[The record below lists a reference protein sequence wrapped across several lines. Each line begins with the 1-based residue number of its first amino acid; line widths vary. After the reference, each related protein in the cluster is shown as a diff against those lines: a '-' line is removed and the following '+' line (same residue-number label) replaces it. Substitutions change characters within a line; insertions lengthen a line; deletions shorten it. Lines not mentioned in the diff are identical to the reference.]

1 MKMSDVS
8 KNFGFNGLEDVKRTL
23 NRDKDIRFI
32 RFMTADMNGERP
44 CGFTIPTSE
53 LGGILDPDG
62 KVSFNSGEGP
72 GEIRKGFDASS
83 LYPER
88 INESDK
94 NARIDF
100 TTARVLPWTYE
111 TRIAGYHRSWKEMIV
126 FGDIIDPKNGPYRF
140 DSRNILKSVL
150 SRVCDLGMADTVF
163 IGPEMEFFLFEAD
176 ERGFPVLEEFSL
188 DNCHYL
194 RPVTVDRGRYFKG
207 GRYGEIRKEAQ
218 IIMQEMGY
226 RFEYDHH
233 EVSDSQHECDV
244 HYRPALEMADFVM
257 LFRYVVKKVAQSH
270 GLFASFMPKP
280 IAGINGN
287 GMHTHQSLFRKGN
300 NIFHNGDDPNSISL
314 DCKRYITGLM
324 KYVPEICAVLNPWV
338 NSFKRLVPGFEAPAY
353 ICCDVE
359 NRSSLIRIPGYD
371 MGNPDAI
378 RIELRNPDPSSN
390 PYLSFALQIW
400 AGTMGIMEKLDPP
413 RIEDV
418 NVFELPDAEMDAMNI
433 SRLPPDLGSAL
444 DLMEGSSLVKEVLGE
459 EFLKHYI
466 IAKRTHLDE
475 YISSLGHRKDDASMR
490 VQVSRY
496 EMEHLLPVL

>member
-1 MKMSDVS
+1 MKEEV
-8 KNFGFNGLEDVKRTL
+8 KKFGFNGLDDVKRTL
-23 NRDKDIRFI
+23 SSETDIRFI
-32 RFMTADMNGERP
+32 RFVTADMNGERP

-53 LGGILDPDG
+53 LGGDIDQDG
-62 KVSFNSGEGP
+62 KVSFGSSTGP
-72 GEIRKGFDASS
+72 EEINKGFDASS

-100 TTARVLPWTYE
+100 TTARVLPWSYE
-111 TRIAGYHRSWKEMIV
+111 TKITGYSRSWREMVV
-126 FGDIIDPKNGPYRF
+126 FGDIIDPKNGPYKF
-140 DSRNILKSVL
+140 DSRNILKRVL
-150 SRVCDLGMADTVF
+150 ARVSELGIADTVF
-163 IGPEMEFFLFEAD
+163 IGPELEFFLFEAD
-176 ERGFPVLEEFSL
+176 DKGYPMVEEFCL
-188 DNCHYL
+188 DDCHYL
-194 RPVTVDRGRYFKG
+194 RPVPVDKGRYFKG
-207 GRYGEIRKEAQ
+207 GRYGQIRKEAQ
-218 IIMQEMGY
+218 MALQEMGY

-244 HYRPALEMADFVM
+244 HYMPALEMADFVM
-257 LFRYVVKKVAQSH
+257 LFRYVTKKVASAH

-287 GMHTHQSLFRKGN
+287 GMHTHQSLFRKGE
-300 NIFHNGDDPNSISL
+300 NIFYDGKDPNSLSL
-314 DCKRYITGLM
+314 ECKRYIAGLM
-324 KYVPEICAVLNPWV
+324 KYVPEICAALDPWV

-400 AGTMGIMEKLDPP
+400 AGTKGIMEGLESP

-418 NVFELPDAEMDAMNI
+418 NVFELSDGEMDSMGI
-433 SRLPPDLGSAL
+433 KRLPPDLGSAL
-444 DLMEGSSLVKEVLGE
+444 DLMEASSLASEVMGVD
-459 EFLKHYI
+459 FLEHYL
-466 IAKRTHLDE
+466 IAKRAHLEE
-475 YISSLGHRKDDASMR
+475 YNTSLGHRKDDTSMR
-490 VQVSRY
+490 IQISKY
-496 EMEHLLPVL
+496 EIESLLPVL